1 MKINH
6 RVLVQTLFASFALL
20 SFTSCADDVS
30 SPKVEESLTQIPF
43 QQVTLNDN
51 FWLPRLVTQKKTLV
65 PFSLEKTE
73 PAVENLRRVGAY
85 LRGEKVTERFTGPYY
100 VASDL
105 FKVMEGA
112 AYLLTLEK
120 DEALEAQMDEIID
133 VIAAAQAP
141 DGYLYEHHILPEHLR
156 NPHNYAGKTPYSY
169 VVHSHELYNMGH
181 MYEGAIAYY
190 RATGKRKWLDVAEK
204 SARHINRVFF
214 EGDPNYNGG
223 KPVMQAPGHQE
234 IELALVKMYQVTGD
248 KLYLDMAKK
257 FIDIRGVTYNPNG
270 EGVMSYDYAQQ
281 HHPVREQRTALG
293 HAVRATYL
301 YSGMADIVAMLG
313 DTTLLPAL
321 DAIWH
326 DIVDKKMHITGGL
339 GAVPGIEGFGPDY
352 VLPNKE
358 TYNETCSAIGNVL
371 FNYRM
376 YLMSGDA
383 KYVDVA
389 EVSLYNNVLAGVNL
403 EGNRFFYVNPLEAD
417 GRKTFN
423 HGRAGRSPWFGTAC
437 CPSNL
442 ARLIPQ
448 ISGMIYSHT
457 DDDIFC
463 SLYAG
468 SNVEVPLKAGAVKL
482 QQQTEYPFEGD
493 VTIVVEPATEDEEFT
508 LWLRIPSWVNDK
520 FVPGELYSYAD
531 GVKSKYSVRVNG
543 RRVKSEVVDGFFPIS
558 RKWSAGDKVELN
570 LQMDIHFNVA
580 DERVEADNNRL
591 CVTRGPLVFCAEEV
605 DNDQQVSSYFV
616 TDAKPHGSV
625 VKFAEGALTGIPA
638 IFMPAS
644 VASADAE
651 SEGSLVLVPYYAWNN
666 RGDNQAMNVW
676 FARDA
681 ATVRSSMTL
690 PVGNVAD
697 VKATYTFSNDDVY
710 AVVDGKRPSHSYDKT
725 IPRWT
730 AWPKLG
736 ETQSVEV
743 KLKKRQ
749 PVESVSVYWYDDKGG
764 VQQPVEWSMEY
775 MVDGEWHTFEPYV
788 PDRFGIELNQ
798 FNMVHPAAPIEAEA
812 LRLNITPKKESSVG
826 ILELVIE

>member
-1 MKINH
+1 MFYLNLNRRFIG
-6 RVLVQTLFASFALL
+6 VALV
-20 SFTSCADDVS
+20 CACAGIAVAACSGEDVS
-30 SPKVEESLTQIPF
+30 NTKVEESLTQIPF
-43 QQVTLNDN
+43 NQVTLTDN
-51 FWLPRLVTQKKTLV
+51 FWLPRLQIQKKTLV

-85 LRGEKVTERFTGPYY
+85 LRGEKVTEQFTGPYY

-112 AYLLTLEK
+112 ACLLTLEK
-120 DEALEAQMDEIID
+120 DAELEKQMDEIID

-141 DGYLYEHHILPEHLR
+141 DGYLYEHHILPKHLR
-156 NPHNYAGKTPYSY
+156 NPRNYAGDTPYSY

-181 MYEGAIAYY
+181 MYEAAIAYY

-204 SARHINRVFF
+204 NARHINKVFF

-234 IELALVKMYQVTGD
+234 IELALVKMYQATGEQ
-248 KLYLDMAKK
+248 LYLDMAKK

-270 EGVMSYDYAQQ
+270 EGVLSYDYAQQ
-281 HHPVREQRTALG
+281 HNPVREQRVAVG

-301 YSGMADIVAMLG
+301 YSGMANIVAMTG

-358 TYNETCSAIGNVL
+358 TYNETCSAVGNVL

-468 SNVEVPLKAGAVKL
+468 SSVEVPLKAGAVKL
-482 QQQTEYPFEGD
+482 NQQTDYPFDGKVEITVAPANEG
-493 VTIVVEPATEDEEFT
+493 EEFT
-508 LWLRIPSWVNDK
+508 LWMRIPSWLNDK

-531 GVKSKYSVRVNG
+531 GIESKYTLKVNG
-543 RRVKSEVVDGFFPIS
+543 KRVKSEVVDGF
-558 RKWSAGDKVELN
+558 
-570 LQMDIHFNVA
+570 
-580 DERVEADNNRL
+580 
-591 CVTRGPLVFCAEEV
+591 
-605 DNDQQVSSYFV
+605 
-616 TDAKPHGSV
+616 
-625 VKFAEGALTGIPA
+625 
-638 IFMPAS
+638 
-644 VASADAE
+644 
-651 SEGSLVLVPYYAWNN
+651 VP
-666 RGDNQAMNVW
+666 
-676 FARDA
+676 
-681 ATVRSSMTL
+681 
-690 PVGNVAD
+690 
-697 VKATYTFSNDDVY
+697 
-710 AVVDGKRPSHSYDKT
+710 
-725 IPRWT
+725 
-730 AWPKLG
+730 
-736 ETQSVEV
+736 
-743 KLKKRQ
+743 
-749 PVESVSVYWYDDKGG
+749 
-764 VQQPVEWSMEY
+764 
-775 MVDGEWHTFEPYV
+775 
-788 PDRFGIELNQ
+788 
-798 FNMVHPAAPIEAEA
+798 
-812 LRLNITPKKESSVG
+812 
-826 ILELVIE
+826 